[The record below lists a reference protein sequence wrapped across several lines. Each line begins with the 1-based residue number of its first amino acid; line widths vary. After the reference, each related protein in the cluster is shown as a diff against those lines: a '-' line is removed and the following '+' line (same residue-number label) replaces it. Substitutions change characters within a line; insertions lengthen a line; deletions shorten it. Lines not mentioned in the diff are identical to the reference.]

1 MVNASRAMSLASAW
15 RNSRKSGLRPMTS
28 SSGWAMAKPVST
40 NSSSRGQSWRLAVD
54 QRRARGRGASGG
66 LVSIWVVLATWRPG
80 HGEVFS
86 RGIGGLDTT
95 LTMDVEERAR
105 LAEPVV

>member
-1 MVNASRAMSLASAW
+1 
-15 RNSRKSGLRPMTS
+15 
-28 SSGWAMAKPVST
+28 
-40 NSSSRGQSWRLAVD
+40 LAVD

-86 RGIGGLDTT
+86 RGVHRVERMLVIGGLDTTLTGLDTT

-105 LAEPVV
+105 SAEPVV